1 MSEKTSQHAIKT
13 VSTVRSVSGVPMVFL
28 GLAFGCTVHDLTTSR
43 YGTPET
49 PPYIEHEPQH
59 ASQPAKHVCWC
70 HSLCVKLHSSQ
81 RLMQY
86 MKRVASVS
94 KLSL

>member
-1 MSEKTSQHAIKT
+1 
-13 VSTVRSVSGVPMVFL
+13 MVFL

-49 PPYIEHEPQH
+49 PPYIEHENITRLTTRETCLL
-59 ASQPAKHVCWC
+59 V
-70 HSLCVKLHSSQ
+70 SLLVSKLHSSQ

-86 MKRVASVS
+86 MKQVVS
-94 KLSL
+94 FSKVSL